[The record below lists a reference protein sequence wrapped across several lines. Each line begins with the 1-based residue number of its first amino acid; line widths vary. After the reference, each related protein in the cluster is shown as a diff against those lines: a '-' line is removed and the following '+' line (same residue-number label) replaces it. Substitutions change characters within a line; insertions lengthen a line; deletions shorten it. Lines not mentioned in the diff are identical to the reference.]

1 MFKKGEREREN
12 NNIGESIGFMPRRST
27 MESIF
32 LLKLLMEKYREAPKY
47 IHIVFIDLEKAFNRV
62 PIEVM
67 WLVLEKNGV
76 PLKYI
81 ILIKDMYDRAVISVR
96 ISGGITSEFPIII
109 GLHQGSELSPYLFC
123 TSDE

>member
-1 MFKKGEREREN
+1 
-12 NNIGESIGFMPRRST
+12 
-27 MESIF
+27 
-32 LLKLLMEKYREAPKY
+32 MEKYREAPKY

-109 GLHQGSELSPYLFC
+109 ALHQGSELSPYLFC

>member
-1 MFKKGEREREN
+1 
-12 NNIGESIGFMPRRST
+12 
-27 MESIF
+27 
-32 LLKLLMEKYREAPKY
+32 MEKYREAPKY